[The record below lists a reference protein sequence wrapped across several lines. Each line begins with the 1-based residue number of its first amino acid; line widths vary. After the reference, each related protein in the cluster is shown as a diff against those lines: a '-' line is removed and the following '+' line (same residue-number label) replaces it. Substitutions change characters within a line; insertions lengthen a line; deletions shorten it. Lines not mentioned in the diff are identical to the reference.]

1 MMRIAAHRRTLHAI
15 HLRRWDESH
24 MIDPDVLHRIPLFA
38 RLDPAAARELAARS
52 VLRTFARGEVLWHAG
67 GEPRGFLVIVEGQV
81 RVVRTVH
88 GRQHVVHVEGDGG
101 TLGDVALFEGRPY
114 PATAVAAR
122 RTVCLAVSRDGL
134 LAAIRHDPELALAL
148 LARLAARVRHVIG
161 RLDGLAARSV
171 SARLAGYLLE
181 RRARTGAEP
190 FTLGGSQSAVAE
202 ELGTVREV
210 LGRALRGLRDHGLI
224 SVDARG
230 GVTVLDEA
238 GLRAAAEG

>member
-1 MMRIAAHRRTLHAI
+1 MMRIEAHGRRLHAI
-15 HLRRWDESH
+15 HPCRWDQSH
-24 MIDPDVLHRIPLFA
+24 MVDPDVLHRIPLFA
-38 RLDPAAARELAARS
+38 RLNSAAVRELAARS
-52 VLRTFARGEVLWHAG
+52 VLRSCARDEVLWHAG
-67 GEPRGFLVIVEGQV
+67 SDPRGFFVIVEGQV
-81 RVVRTVH
+81 RVVRTVQ
-88 GRQHVVHVEGDGG
+88 GRQHVVHVEGEGG

-114 PATAVAAR
+114 PATAIATR
-122 RTVCLAVSRDGL
+122 STICLAVSRDGL

-181 RRARTGAEP
+181 RRARTGTEP

-210 LGRALRGLRDHGLI
+210 LGRSLRALRARGLI
-224 SVDARG
+224 SVDGNGAIA
-230 GVTVLDEA
+230 VLDEA

>member
-1 MMRIAAHRRTLHAI
+1 
-15 HLRRWDESH
+15 
-24 MIDPDVLHRIPLFA
+24 MIDPEILLRIPLFA
-38 RLDPAAARELAARS
+38 RLNAGALRELAARS
-52 VLRTFARGEVLWHAG
+52 ILHSLPADRVLWHAG
-67 GEPRGFLVIVEGQV
+67 EEPRGFIVIIKGVV

-101 TLGDVALFEGRPY
+101 TLGDVAMFEGEPY
-114 PATAVAAR
+114 PATAMTLAP
-122 RTVCLAVSRDGL
+122 TVCVAVTRDGL
-134 LAAIRHDPELALAL
+134 LAAIRQDPELALSL

-181 RRARTGAEP
+181 RRERAGRDV
-190 FTLGGSQSAVAE
+190 FTLGGSHSTVAE

-210 LGRALRGLRDHGLI
+210 LGRNLRGLRDRGLI
-224 SVDARG
+224 GIDEKSAIVI
-230 GVTVLDEA
+230 LDEA